1 MSFKSM
7 VKGHELAYVTKI
19 LAIFGAVEERQMQ
32 QLFSFLS
39 DSEYGRI
46 MTRLAREGQFYR
58 TPDARY
64 LTFSRLR
71 FEKLNVSSSVDCF
84 WAFLELK
91 DRVQDFCAGEP
102 PAIITMSAQTT
113 DHDLIPVSGENTMQI
128 NENAEEL
135 PERTVRFVLDII
147 HAKHPRITVFPQKP
161 LILAAFIILHFG
173 LFLNIFSQN
182 ISDYFEIIRP
192 EKTFECFSVDPTYD
206 RQ

>member
-19 LAIFGAVEERQMQ
+19 LSIFGAVEERQMQ
-32 QLFSFLS
+32 RLFSFLS

-91 DRVQDFCAGEP
+91 DRVQDFCAGEQ

-113 DHDLIPVSGENTMQI
+113 DYDLIPVSGENTEQI

-135 PERTVRFVLDII
+135 PERTVRFLVTRDLNLLTDVERRFKNDY
-147 HAKHPRITVFPQKP
+147 A
-161 LILAAFIILHFG
+161 IL
-173 LFLNIFSQN
+173 
-182 ISDYFEIIRP
+182 
-192 EKTFECFSVDPTYD
+192 VDENGVVETYEL
-206 RQ
+206 

>member
-102 PAIITMSAQTT
+102 PAIITMSAQT
-113 DHDLIPVSGENTMQI
+113 D
-128 NENAEEL
+128 
-135 PERTVRFVLDII
+135 
-147 HAKHPRITVFPQKP
+147 
-161 LILAAFIILHFG
+161 
-173 LFLNIFSQN
+173 
-182 ISDYFEIIRP
+182 
-192 EKTFECFSVDPTYD
+192 
-206 RQ
+206 